1 VPSTV
6 HSEGRLSVTDPGQ
19 AATMVVHWDTGV
31 LGDGLMFSDKDYVV
45 LDTDYTSRALVCS
58 CQHLNL
64 GFFAVNRRS
73 CDYMIRPSEQIEYP
87 VTLPKDYYDLL
98 YSMTPDLARD
108 MRRVRQDKCVRLET
122 DPSLDLATVWSY
134 GQTVAQM
141 AINMI

>member
-1 VPSTV
+1 MPSTV

-73 CDYMIRPSEQIEYP
+73 CDYMIVS
-87 VTLPKDYYDLL
+87 TDYRLSHWAAQGNVLFSLL
-98 YSMTPDLARD
+98 NYWEFR
-108 MRRVRQDKCVRLET
+108 
-122 DPSLDLATVWSY
+122 
-134 GQTVAQM
+134 
-141 AINMI
+141 